1 MLPYL
6 NKYSFYPVLFNI
18 FLALF
23 VSGGPLRCRR
33 RGTRGY
39 RGRAPRKAWDVFV
52 GPLCAT
58 DKVYFFCSFFIKE
71 RDIHLGA
78 PSISLVLQRQEP
90 TRHVSWGPLSSWR
103 CCCCRSF
110 VLQPLHLCLWDRA
123 IPATALRQ
131 HATEACSAAV
141 AAVSAAIAA
150 AAAGGPHQEPHPPF
164 PQRGLCRSVLASP
177 SCGATTAARLP
188 AAAVLAPT
196 YAALASPAAAA
207 VPSADAA
214 AAGGKTLP
222 LSFPLGFLGLGRPQP
237 RRSWLLQQ
245 QLKKEGPLDKLKDSS
260 FFRCCS
266 SMLRAYG
273 QVPPATR
280 IWLSLSLLLS
290 LLATGD
296 PPLVAPEAFCMHWG
310 RAGRALELWRPLTG
324 ALYQGPLS
332 FSTLTRIYAAYVALK
347 QLEGTERQALLQQPC
362 SNPKALSPRRQ
373 QLLQQQQQ
381 QLLQL
386 QRDLQKHWKDPKAF
400 AAAAAAASGTAHLL
414 QFLAFECL
422 LLAAA
427 GGALGMPFYG
437 GPLTASATYLLSK
450 NSPDRGAP
458 LPLGLQVPHWALPFA
473 LAAIDALQQQHIKG
487 AFPALLGIATG
498 HAFYLLKK
506 VSPQQHL
513 QFRV

>member
-1 MLPYL
+1 MYTSIRSQVFPSVPLFLCCLSAHLFHCLSLSLTRLGGAPQGAPAEVQRGPAFCCELHRASQRLPLNWDSFLFSSSKPKKMLPYL

-177 SCGATTAARLP
+177 SCGCRRSSSSCCCSFCSRTMGPLRSNYSSKASCCSSASTHLRSLSIPCCCCCTFCRCSSSRREDP
-188 AAAVLAPT
+188 ASVFSSGIPWFGEAPT
-196 YAALASPAAAA
+196 PSFLAAAAA
-207 VPSADAA
+207 V
-214 AAGGKTLP
+214 
-222 LSFPLGFLGLGRPQP
+222 
-237 RRSWLLQQ
+237 
-245 QLKKEGPLDKLKDSS
+245 KE
-260 FFRCCS
+260 
-266 SMLRAYG
+266 
-273 QVPPATR
+273 
-280 IWLSLSLLLS
+280 
-290 LLATGD
+290 
-296 PPLVAPEAFCMHWG
+296 
-310 RAGRALELWRPLTG
+310 
-324 ALYQGPLS
+324 
-332 FSTLTRIYAAYVALK
+332 
-347 QLEGTERQALLQQPC
+347 
-362 SNPKALSPRRQ
+362 
-373 QLLQQQQQ
+373 
-381 QLLQL
+381 
-386 QRDLQKHWKDPKAF
+386 
-400 AAAAAAASGTAHLL
+400 
-414 QFLAFECL
+414 
-422 LLAAA
+422 
-427 GGALGMPFYG
+427 
-437 GPLTASATYLLSK
+437 
-450 NSPDRGAP
+450 RGAP
-458 LPLGLQVPHWALPFA
+458 
-473 LAAIDALQQQHIKG
+473 
-487 AFPALLGIATG
+487 
-498 HAFYLLKK
+498 
-506 VSPQQHL
+506 
-513 QFRV
+513 